1 MIFYIKNIKRGYL
14 KINRNVTE
22 AGERRR
28 DLFGTVKSAAIIG
41 IDSHMVSVEADV
53 SDGLPGFSMV
63 GYLASEVREAQDR
76 VRTALRNS
84 GYQLQP
90 RKITVNLAPGDIRK
104 SGTGFDLPIA
114 LAVMVAYGYFPQKAL
129 NGIFFAGELS
139 LDGSVQGIRGILGM
153 VMEAKLT
160 GCAACMV
167 PQENVVE
174 AAAVGG
180 IEVYGVRHLR
190 ELANHLN
197 GGQTLEKVSINI
209 EEKFQRGIVHGS
221 PDFADIHGQKIVKR
235 AAEIAAGGMHNLLIS
250 GPPGSGKSMTAK
262 CIPSILPLL
271 TLEESLE
278 VSRIHSVAGT
288 LPKEGILTS
297 RPFRMPHH
305 TVSSSALAGGGVV
318 PHPGEISLAHRGV
331 LYLDELPEFQKETL
345 EILRQPLEDAEV
357 RISRNSGNYIFP
369 ADFMLVASRNPCK
382 CGYYP
387 DRGRCTCR
395 EGDVR
400 RYLSRISRP
409 LLDRIDLHVQSEQI
423 RYQDLVSGCKEEDSA
438 SIRMRVEMVHGLQQ
452 KRYQGKTW
460 RFNSEIPPSA
470 LEEYCMFGKKEKER
484 MADLFE
490 RKHLTARAYHRML
503 RVARTIADTEGEERV
518 TVNHLNEAFLYR
530 PDEYLM

>member
-1 MIFYIKNIKRGYL
+1 M
-14 KINRNVTE
+14 
-22 AGERRR
+22 
-28 DLFGTVKSAAIIG
+28 FGKVQSAAITG
-41 IDSHMVSVEADV
+41 IESHMVSVEADV

-84 GYQLQP
+84 GYRLQP

-114 LAVMVAYGYFPQKAL
+114 VAVMAAYGYIPQKLL

-139 LDGSVQGIRGILGM
+139 LDGSIQRIHGVLGM
-153 VMEAKLT
+153 VMEAKKS
-160 GCAACMV
+160 GCQACIV
-167 PQENVVE
+167 PQKNAAE

-180 IEVYGVRHLR
+180 IEVYGVKDLQELMGHLICGR
-190 ELANHLN
+190 EIK
-197 GGQTLEKVSINI
+197 KVAINI
-209 EEKFQRGIVHGS
+209 EEKFQKEVCHTGL
-221 PDFADIHGQKIVKR
+221 DFADIHGQKLVKR

-288 LPKEGILTS
+288 LPEDGILTS

-305 TVSSSALAGGGVV
+305 TVSASALAGGGMV
-318 PHPGEISLAHRGV
+318 PHPGEISLAHRGI

-345 EILRQPLEDAEV
+345 EILRQPLEEAEIH
-357 RISRNSGNYIFP
+357 ISRSSGNYVFP

-387 DRGRCTCR
+387 NRSRCHCR
-395 EGDVR
+395 EDDVK

-409 LLDRIDLHVQSEQI
+409 LLDRIDLHVQSEEV
-423 RYQDLVSGCKEEDSA
+423 RYQDLVNETKEECSA
-438 SIRMRVEMVHGLQQ
+438 DIRQRVELAHKRQQ
-452 KRYQGKTW
+452 YRYRKAAW
-460 RFNSEIPPSA
+460 RFNSEIPASV
-470 LEEYCMFGKKEKER
+470 LEEYCGFGKAEKER
-484 MADLFE
+484 MAYLFE
-490 RKHLTARAYHRML
+490 KKHMTARAFHRML
-503 RVARTIADTEGEERV
+503 RVARTIADIDGAEKV
-518 TVNHLNEAFLYR
+518 KVSHLDEAFLYR
-530 PDEYLM
+530 PDELLERR

>member
-1 MIFYIKNIKRGYL
+1 M
-14 KINRNVTE
+14 
-22 AGERRR
+22 
-28 DLFGTVKSAAIIG
+28 FGTVKSAAITG
-41 IDSHMVSVEADV
+41 IDSHIVSVEADV

-76 VRTALRNS
+76 VRTALRNC
-84 GYQLQP
+84 GYHLPP

-104 SGTGFDLPIA
+104 SGAGFDLPIA
-114 LAVMVAYGYFPQKAL
+114 MAVMAAYGYLPQEML
-129 NGIFFAGELS
+129 DGMFFSGELS

-153 VMEAKLT
+153 VMEAKKT
-160 GCAACMV
+160 GCLVCMV
-167 PQENVVE
+167 PQANAAE
-174 AAAVGG
+174 AAAVEGVEIYG
-180 IEVYGVRHLR
+180 IRHLR
-190 ELANHLN
+190 ELADHLT
-197 GGQTLEKVSINI
+197 GRQRLKKTCINI
-209 EEKFQRGIVHGS
+209 EEKFQKEVLQNG
-221 PDFADIHGQKIVKR
+221 PDFADIHGQRVVKR
-235 AAEIAAGGMHNLLIS
+235 AAEIAASGMHNLLIS

-288 LPKEGILTS
+288 LPREGILTS

-305 TVSSSALAGGGVV
+305 TVSASALAGGGAM

-357 RISRNSGNYIFP
+357 RISRSSGNYIFP

-387 DRGRCTCR
+387 DRRRCSCR

-409 LLDRIDLHVQSEQI
+409 LLDRIDLHVQSEEI
-423 RYQDLVSGCKEEDSA
+423 RYQDLVSGEKEENSA
-438 SIRMRVEMVHGLQQ
+438 IIRKRVEMVHKLQQ
-452 KRYQGKTW
+452 KRYEGKGW

-470 LEEYCMFGKKEKER
+470 LEEYCRFGETEKEH
-484 MADLFE
+484 MAYLFE
-490 RKHLTARAYHRML
+490 KRRLTARAYHRML
-503 RVARTIADTEGEERV
+503 RVARTIADMEGAGQV
-518 TVNHLNEAFLYR
+518 TVAHLNEAFLYR

>member
-1 MIFYIKNIKRGYL
+1 M
-14 KINRNVTE
+14 
-22 AGERRR
+22 
-28 DLFGTVKSAAIIG
+28 FGTVKSAAITG

-53 SDGLPGFSMV
+53 SNGLPGFSMV

-104 SGTGFDLPIA
+104 SGAGFDLPIA
-114 LAVMVAYGYFPQKAL
+114 MAVMAAYEYLPQKVL

-139 LDGSVQGIRGILGM
+139 LDGSVHGIRGILGM
-153 VMEAKLT
+153 VMEAKRT
-160 GCAACMV
+160 GCHACMV
-167 PQENVVE
+167 PQANAAE

-197 GGQTLEKVSINI
+197 GGQELEKISINI
-209 EEKFQRGIVHGS
+209 EEKFQKGVSHTG
-221 PDFADIHGQKIVKR
+221 PDFADVHGQRLVKR
-235 AAEIAAGGMHNLLIS
+235 AAEIAASGMHNLLIS

-278 VSRIHSVAGT
+278 VSRIHSVVGT

-305 TVSSSALAGGGVV
+305 TVSASALAGGGVV

-357 RISRNSGNYIFP
+357 RIARSSGNYIFP

-387 DRGRCTCR
+387 DRTRCTCR

-423 RYQDLVSGCKEEDSA
+423 RYQDLISGTKEEDSA
-438 SIRMRVEMVHGLQQ
+438 SIRRRVEAVHRLQRQ
-452 KRYQGKTW
+452 RYKGKSW

-470 LEEYCMFGKKEKER
+470 LEEYCRFGNEEKER
-484 MADLFE
+484 MAYLFE
-490 RKHLTARAYHRML
+490 RRRLTARAYHRML
-503 RVARTIADTEGEERV
+503 RVARTIADMEGAEKV
-518 TVNHLNEAFLYR
+518 TVTHLNEAFLYR